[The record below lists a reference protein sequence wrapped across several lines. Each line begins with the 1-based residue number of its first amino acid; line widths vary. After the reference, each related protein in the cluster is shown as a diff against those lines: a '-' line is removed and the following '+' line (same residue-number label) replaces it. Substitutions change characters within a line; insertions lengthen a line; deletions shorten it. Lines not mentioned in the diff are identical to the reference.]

1 MTVKVVVHNVGR
13 VTTTHDQPW
22 YADLVLPVLLG
33 AARTTYGDAIRSA
46 LAAAGFHDMPR
57 SGARAVGGIARQG
70 AHLRDVAA
78 ELGISKQAASQLVD
92 VLVLRGYCERIPDP
106 EDRRRM
112 TVGLT
117 ERGRD
122 AAVEVNRAVGRVDA
136 ALLDRFGAQRLAQT
150 REVLGG
156 LVALGDELEVQDH
169 SH

>member
-13 VTTTHDQPW
+13 VTTTQDQPW

-70 AHLRDVAA
+70 ATSATSQPSSASPSRQRASSWTSSCCAA
-78 ELGISKQAASQLVD
+78 TASGSRTL
-92 VLVLRGYCERIPDP
+92 

-156 LVALGDELEVQDH
+156 LVRPR
-169 SH
+169 